1 MRTESPNGGVNQRL
15 AGGKWIAVPT
25 SVEGKNGQRE
35 GSFGRSDVS
44 IGGERERASGGP
56 SSRRWTLALS
66 RNGKPSARAGFPCSW
81 VADRWAS
88 VRF

>member
-25 SVEGKNGQRE
+25 SVEEKNGQRE

-44 IGGERERASGGP
+44 IGGERERASALDAGVEPERQAIGP
-56 SSRRWTLALS
+56 CRVPLFLGR
-66 RNGKPSARAGFPCSW
+66 
-81 VADRWAS
+81 
-88 VRF
+88 

>member
-44 IGGERERASGGP
+44 IGGERERASGWALESALDAGVEPKWQAIGP
-56 SSRRWTLALS
+56 CRVPLFLGR
-66 RNGKPSARAGFPCSW
+66 
-81 VADRWAS
+81 
-88 VRF
+88 